1 MAGREEQVTPATPM
15 PTGYKFLKKGNPY
28 LTSLCRRMTL
38 AEGKRLF
45 VVIEKSKALG
55 LRAPKW
61 IINHAYNEERGTR
74 TKRQEA
80 VATRDSAIERAFA
93 DAAREQFPDM
103 PAKDA
108 DAVIA
113 RAVKKR
119 SGRVG
124 RTGTLS
130 IESKV
135 RLAVGAHIRHTHTD
149 YDKLIRQKGGGREA
163 ARKEVQGDVKELL
176 NKWQGNRRRER
187 PMTDRQRAK
196 QKQTKKTQPKAK
208 DSKQGRRAPKRAE
221 QTHAKGRQST
231 EESEQTTETI
241 SSRLRSAKTSTADD
255 PILISSG
262 SDGEVEGLDASD
274 VSSTEDWIEDDE
286 EEGDDDDFDT
296 DSVIVLD

>member
-1 MAGREEQVTPATPM
+1 
-15 PTGYKFLKKGNPY
+15 
-28 LTSLCRRMTL
+28 MTL
-38 AEGKRLF
+38 AEGKRLY
-45 VVIEKSKALG
+45 VVAEKSKTLG

-61 IINHAYNEERGTR
+61 IINHAYNEERSTR

-103 PAKDA
+103 PAEDA

-135 RLAVGAHIRHTHTD
+135 RLAVGAHIRHTHTN

-163 ARKEVQGDVKELL
+163 ARKEVQGDVKEVL
-176 NKWQGNRRRER
+176 NKWQGSRRRER
-187 PMTDRQRAK
+187 PTTGRQRAK
-196 QKQTKKTQPKAK
+196 QKQAKKTQTKAAN
-208 DSKQGRRAPKRAE
+208 SKQERRALK
-221 QTHAKGRQST
+221 QTKQTRRKGRQST
-231 EESEQTTETI
+231 KEPEQTTEAI
-241 SSRLRSAKTSTADD
+241 SSRLRSAKLSTADD
-255 PILISSG
+255 PILISSE
-262 SDGEVEGLDASD
+262 SDGEIEDLETSD
-274 VSSTEDWIEDDE
+274 VISLENWIEDDE
-286 EEGDDDDFDT
+286 DEEHDADFDT